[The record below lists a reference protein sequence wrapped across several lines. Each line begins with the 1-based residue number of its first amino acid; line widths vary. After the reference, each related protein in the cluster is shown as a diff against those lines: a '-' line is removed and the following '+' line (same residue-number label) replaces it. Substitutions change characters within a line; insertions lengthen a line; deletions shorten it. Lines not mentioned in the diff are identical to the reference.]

1 MLGTAGWGTAGWGA
15 AGWGAAGWAA
25 LPRGTMMMVRRAG
38 VEPFLT
44 PRPPAPTARRTFA
57 RRPRGTLPRMFFR
70 KGKGGG
76 KARSGPQDG
85 ELQGDSAEVGS
96 TQFLTGD
103 SGIDRRTVQILLE
116 AIAQVSEARDL
127 ESLLVDIVD
136 RSIELTGAERG
147 LLLLD
152 GPDGVLLVRVARSKD
167 RRTIDD
173 DLRFSTSIA
182 RRAFDQL
189 EPVRTTVQSDSEALE
204 LGRSVFD
211 LKLRAVMCVPLAR
224 QGQAG
229 KPQGVLYV
237 DSRAATRQFSR
248 RDLGLFAALAQHI
261 SIALINAK
269 LHLDSL
275 EKVRLQQNVDLASA
289 IQRDLMPAATLSL
302 PGYETAGWYRAAE
315 GTAGDFYD
323 VVRARGGRIALV
335 VGDVTGH
342 GIGPALITASAQAG
356 LRSYLRL
363 VEDPGDVV
371 TLLNQD
377 LCERIED
384 GRFLTL
390 FLGLLSPDGSL
401 RTLNAGHPA
410 ALHWRAREKRCVA
423 LPRHGPALGMV
434 PDEHYTADDLVR
446 LEPGD
451 LLIAV
456 SDGLLEARAPDRPE
470 GFLGEDG
477 LVELVRR
484 SQELGRSARETAL
497 DLAEAALAH
506 GGGKAEDD
514 ITLLVV
520 KRLGAG

>member
-1 MLGTAGWGTAGWGA
+1 
-15 AGWGAAGWAA
+15 
-25 LPRGTMMMVRRAG
+25 
-38 VEPFLT
+38 
-44 PRPPAPTARRTFA
+44 
-57 RRPRGTLPRMFFR
+57 MFFR
-70 KGKGGG
+70 RGKASDKGKEPEPEGAG
-76 KARSGPQDG
+76 SLDDG
-85 ELQGDSAEVGS
+85 EAGS

-103 SGIDRRTVQILLE
+103 SGVDRRTVQVLLE

-147 LLLLD
+147 LLLLEGKEGD
-152 GPDGVLLVRVARSKD
+152 LIVRVARTKE
-167 RRTIDD
+167 RKTLDD

-182 RRAFDQL
+182 RRVFDQL
-189 EPVRTTVQSDSEALE
+189 EPVRATVQSDSQALE

-211 LKLRAVMCVPLAR
+211 LKLRAVLCVPLAK
-224 QGQAG
+224 QGQSG
-229 KPQGVLYV
+229 KPHGVLYV

-261 SIALINAK
+261 SIALLNAR

-275 EKVRLQQNVDLASA
+275 ERVRLQQNLDLASA

-323 VVRARGGRIALV
+323 VVKARGGKLALV

-390 FLGLLSPDGSL
+390 FLGVLGTDGSL
-401 RTLNAGHPA
+401 RTLNAGHPS
-410 ALHWRAREKRCVA
+410 ALLWRAAERRVQK
-423 LPRHGPALGMV
+423 LPRHGPALGML
-434 PDEHYTADDLVR
+434 PDERFQSEDLVY
-446 LEPGD
+446 LQPGD
-451 LLIAV
+451 VLVAL
-456 SDGLLEARAPDRPE
+456 SDGVLEARAPERPE
-470 GFLGEDG
+470 GFLGEEGVCQLLVSAQERG
-477 LVELVRR
+477 L
-484 SQELGRSARETAL
+484 GARETAL
-497 DLAEAALAH
+497 EIAEASMAH
-506 GGGKAEDD
+506 AGGTAEDD
-514 ITLLVV
+514 LTLLVV
-520 KRLGAG
+520 KRTAAS